1 LIPAPAF
8 GKVPAP
14 IVAVKQGGEP
24 MKRILTTSVFL
35 LGLTGFASAANLTQ
49 ADAQK
54 ALQSLEHQFIEAFKA
69 KQPEKMAAVFADD
82 GWRITDSGPVIGQ
95 AALLK
100 HFQAVVK
107 VFDLGNANTDQV
119 KVLDNDNIQATGH
132 WDWTFNLPNQP
143 PKPTAGFWVVTAT
156 KQKDGDWK
164 WAMEGFNIKAPT
176 PANTQ

>member
-1 LIPAPAF
+1 
-8 GKVPAP
+8 
-14 IVAVKQGGEP
+14 
-24 MKRILTTSVFL
+24 
-35 LGLTGFASAANLTQ
+35 
-49 ADAQK
+49 
-54 ALQSLEHQFIEAFKA
+54 
-69 KQPEKMAAVFADD
+69 
-82 GWRITDSGPVIGQ
+82 
-95 AALLK
+95 
-100 HFQAVVK
+100 
-107 VFDLGNANTDQV
+107 LGNANTDQV